1 MNFSAN
7 SDNGSVE
14 RANNDSDELCLMIKN
29 SSKIQAIVSAHRDEA
44 LEMFMTNAPAYR
56 MVVLRMKHLSSM
68 KSSAASLSSKL
79 PSSLPSMLQELLVKS
94 EDEAMTL
101 FQIVSTHR
109 DEALK
114 MFKEDTPASRMVSL
128 RMENLSS
135 MKSSATSVPS
145 SVLQE
150 LLIKSE
156 EEAMALFQKLC

>member
-68 KSSAASLSSKL
+68 KSSAASLPSKL

-101 FQIVSTHR
+101 FQIGSTHR

-145 SVLQE
+145 SVLH
-150 LLIKSE
+150 KSS
-156 EEAMALFQKLC
+156 